1 MPSNKEKRLNAKYR
15 YMYYFYKVSQIFEFT
30 WSHIFTTR
38 NAEDM
43 ESQSVEHL

>member
-1 MPSNKEKRLNAKYR
+1 MPSNKEKRLNAKD
-15 YMYYFYKVSQIFEFT
+15 MYYFYKVSQIFEFT